1 MNAVIYARY
10 SSSAQTEQSI
20 EGQIRVCKE
29 YAETNGIKI
38 INEYIDR
45 AMTGTN
51 DNRPA
56 FLQMIEDSKKKQFE
70 KVIVYKLDRFSR
82 NRYDNAIYKH
92 LLEQN
97 GVKVI
102 SATEVIGDTPEGKVI
117 ESLLEAFAELYSKD
131 LSQKVKRGLRESVLK
146 GNFTGGNILYGYKV
160 ENRKI
165 LIHEENAKAVKIM
178 FEEYAKG
185 TSKVEIVKMLNEL
198 GYRTNKGKKFCK
210 NSINNYFTNKKYI
223 GYYKNAFVESSTYY
237 PAIISVDLFEQVQEK
252 LNHNQ
257 RYGRKSK
264 ETFILC
270 GKLYCGNCCAKMIGT
285 SGTSK
290 TCKIHSYYTCLERN
304 KRHTCDKSN
313 ENKQK
318 LEDDI
323 IAKIKEKV
331 LHPVNIELI
340 ATNILQEYNS
350 NINTLK
356 INEYKAKIKEIDKQL
371 DNITNQFIATKNQ
384 KILER
389 LNKHADDLT
398 ELQETYEKQI
408 KKITLATSIKHTKED
423 IKDYLNTL
431 IFKNEEDIQDKQRL
445 IDTFVNSI
453 YVFDDYYNIYI
464 DIIDKHPPTTFE
476 EAKRHLNLACKEFAH
491 QSKCSTIALEKS
503 SVFFIAGVSNPAGSS
518 VEPDRKQV
526 APRLWLKTSTPACF
540 LNASPPPA
548 VHHCT

>member
-264 ETFILC
+264 ETFILS
-270 GKLYCGNCCAKMIGT
+270 GKLYCGHCGATMIGT

-290 TCKIHSYYTCLERN
+290 TGKIHSYYTCLERN

-491 QSKCSTIALEKS
+491 QSKCSTILDQFGLFLLPEARTKVRS
-503 SVFFIAGVSNPAGSS
+503 CRSQTA
-518 VEPDRKQV
+518 
-526 APRLWLKTSTPACF
+526 TSCSLTLAKIKPQACF
-540 LNASPPPA
+540 LNASSPGSPPY
-548 VHHCT
+548 